1 MTNEKKAK
9 KGDKVSVEFVGKL
22 EDGTVFDKVPENSPF
37 TFELGNSDVLK
48 TFQEEIVGMKE
59 DEIKE
64 FTIPKEKA
72 YGKKDK
78 KLIFEMT
85 KEVLGDNEFK
95 KGDIVSL
102 KSPKG
107 DMPAKILEVKEDKV
121 TIDTNPILAG
131 HDLTYKVRLIEI
143 KRK

>member
-1 MTNEKKAK
+1 MTSKKKAK

-22 EDGTVFDKVPENSPF
+22 EDGTVFDKVPENNPF
-37 TFELGNSDVLK
+37 TFEIGNSDVLK
-48 TFQEEIVGMKE
+48 AFQDEIIGMKE
-59 DEIKE
+59 DSIKE

-85 KEVLGDNEFK
+85 KEILGNNEFK

-107 DMPAKILEVKEDKV
+107 DMPAKITEVGEEKV
-121 TIDTNPILAG
+121 TIDTNPILSG

-143 KRK
+143 KEK